1 MTPRRGAAAKT
12 PHGTAPAR
20 GGAAAPARRRAAVV
34 AVLVVVLVA
43 GCGLPHRRDPEPPP
57 PPTPDLTR
65 SPAPVATRSGPFD
78 SGPVRPPATGAY
90 LGAWVKPPE
99 LTQPGRVTAVDTL
112 ETALDRRLPII
123 NTYRR
128 FEDEFGT
135 DSDLE
140 FLRQGKILMLS
151 WASGDTRSITSGLHD
166 DLIREQARR
175 IRTVR
180 RPVLLRFRW
189 EMDRPN
195 LRATM
200 WSAAD
205 FAAAWRHVR
214 RIFDAER
221 VRNVSWVWCPT
232 AEGFMRG
239 EAPAFYPGDDV
250 VDWTCVD
257 VYAGNE
263 FQPLGELL
271 APFLSWAG
279 ARPKPIIIGEFGV
292 ARAWGSQRRAAWLRD
307 AARTIKANRQVKA
320 VSYFESNPDGNA
332 LTQQFRLA
340 DDAPAFAAFV
350 ELTGDPYFN
359 PPVKPYA
366 GPGQRRR

>member
-1 MTPRRGAAAKT
+1 MTSRCARAGEMPALPAAT
-12 PHGTAPAR
+12 IIILLGI
-20 GGAAAPARRRAAVV
+20 
-34 AVLVVVLVA
+34 LIS
-43 GCGLPHRRDPEPPP
+43 GCGLPRREGPAPPP
-57 PPTPDLTR
+57 TPTPDLTR
-65 SPAPVATRSGPFD
+65 SPTPVATARGPFD

-90 LGAWVKPPE
+90 LGAWVKPAQF
-99 LTQPGRVTAVDTL
+99 TQPSRIAAVNRL
-112 ETALDRRLPII
+112 ETALDRRLRIV

-135 DSDLE
+135 DSDRE

-151 WASGDTRSITSGLHD
+151 WASGDTRSIISGQHD
-166 DLIREQARR
+166 DLIRAQARR
-175 IRTVR
+175 IRSVR

-200 WSAAD
+200 WSAED
-205 FAAAWRHVR
+205 FIAAWRHLR
-214 RIFDAER
+214 RVFDAER

-239 EAPAFYPGDDV
+239 EAPAFYPGDDA

-257 VYAGNE
+257 VYAGND
-263 FQPLGELL
+263 FRPLGELL
-271 APFLSWAG
+271 RPFFAWAA

-292 ARAWGSQRRAAWLRD
+292 ARAWGSASRAAWLRD
-307 AARTIKANRQVKA
+307 AARTVKANRQVKA
-320 VSYFESNPDGNA
+320 VSYFESDPDGNGA
-332 LTQQFRLA
+332 TGQFRLA
-340 DDAPAFAAFV
+340 DDAPAFAAFA

-359 PPVKPYA
+359 P
-366 GPGQRRR
+366 GPGSAQRRR